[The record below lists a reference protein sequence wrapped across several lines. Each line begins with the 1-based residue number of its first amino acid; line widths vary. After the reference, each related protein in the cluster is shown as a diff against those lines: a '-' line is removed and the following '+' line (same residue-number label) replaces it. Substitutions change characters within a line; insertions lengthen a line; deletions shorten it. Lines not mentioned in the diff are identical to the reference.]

1 MDPVCQMRRGPGAW
15 ATGNTRLA
23 PSGRVHLLSGHL
35 VGADPCCQFCQ
46 CQSRRQPPDTDRLF
60 WFRQSHTARPHA
72 FRPST
77 GWQAG
82 SPSTLHHPPP
92 PPRIPTLRLDDGE
105 PVSVC
110 SGPGHWGVSEHWH
123 SHWRHLQLQ
132 IASSPPSVPSNP
144 RPSRP
149 ARQQKDVADNTT
161 DHGECP
167 RVTNRCDTTP
177 RGVAVWCLWR
187 RLPIDSFPRPE
198 KEIPTF
204 PLGRL
209 GAESVSTACRLSTVH
224 CPQPININCDSRA
237 SSFPPSAENRRLSFE
252 LR

>member
-1 MDPVCQMRRGPGAW
+1 MVPVCQMRRGPGAW
-15 ATGNTRLA
+15 ATGNMRLA

-46 CQSRRQPPDTDRLF
+46 CQSRRRPPDTDRLF

-82 SPSTLHHPPP
+82 FPSTLHHPPP
-92 PPRIPTLRLDDGE
+92 PPRIPTLRLDDGG

-167 RVTNRCDTTP
+167 RVTIRCDTTP
-177 RGVAVWCLWR
+177 RSLCGVSGDGCRSIRFLAPKKKSRHFPSVGWVPSPCP
-187 RLPIDSFPRPE
+187 LP
-198 KEIPTF
+198 
-204 PLGRL
+204 
-209 GAESVSTACRLSTVH
+209 VACPLSTVH
-224 CPQPININCDSRA
+224 S
-237 SSFPPSAENRRLSFE
+237 PSTSTATAELLLFRRQQ
-252 LR
+252 RTGD